1 MFEIPADQAP
11 DPMELDRRRARREA
25 VAIGFAVFIAVAMG
39 IIGLWLSSG
48 RAIREN
54 YRHYLKGIATA
65 AASQVDPDLQQLIRE
80 PSQRRGE
87 LYARAALPLRQMRA
101 AVPDVLYIYTAVR
114 DGDDVRYVLDVSDDA
129 DKRSDGGS
137 IWQPYAGND
146 RTLMAA
152 FDSAEHRGYAVAT
165 DEPYVDEW
173 GSFMTGW
180 APIRAVDGRQVGIA
194 GVDVDAT
201 VYLSRLAAARREAL
215 WGLAPAVLLI
225 LALSAIYFRV
235 RLRGLNAVTS
245 ADAAAAAA
253 DRAARLVAA
262 EQARLRNVIEG
273 TNVSTWE
280 ADIPARQITV
290 SPRFAT
296 MLGRPPGLL
305 GPVLTVEAWSAML
318 HPEDRAASSAAVR
331 HCFAVSG
338 SVFELDVRIA
348 HAEGH
353 WLWIRTRGTVIERD
367 AELRALRM
375 VGTHI
380 DVTAA
385 KQSDIALK
393 ESEGKFRSLFELSPV
408 GIALNETVSGRF
420 LQVNDALVAPTGYTR
435 EELLERSYWD
445 ITPEEYAMTEGTQLA
460 ALEAGGR
467 YGPYEKEYVRKDGT
481 RYPVL
486 LSGIR
491 MQDTDGREVI
501 WSIVQD
507 ISQRKAMESELA
519 AAALRDKLT
528 GLANRSL
535 FMDRLQAAIL
545 RVRNGSQKLFG
556 VLFLDFDRFKLVNDA
571 MGHDAGDELLKQIA
585 QRLRGALRCAD
596 REEAAG
602 NLIARFGGD
611 EFLVLINDLRES
623 KDAERIADRLLGSL
637 APAYS
642 IHGRDVHSTAS
653 VGIVTS
659 VQCLE
664 SAEAVVRNADVAMY
678 EAKRAGRA
686 CSVLFSEAMHTRLAR
701 HLTIESALRKAI
713 GTEQLS
719 LVYQPIVELE
729 TGEMTS
735 AEALMR
741 WNHPQLGAISPSE
754 FIPVAEES
762 GLIVALGQWV
772 MIESCRTLAAWRA
785 ADPVAAPRYVS
796 VNVSRAELALGERL
810 LERLR
815 QCLEETGL
823 SPDSLQLEVTE
834 REVMRDPTAS
844 LALMERLRALGVRL
858 AMDDFGTGTSSLA
871 CLRQYPFDVIKID
884 RSFVHD
890 LAENPDVLA
899 VIHATITL
907 VENLGKA
914 SVAEGVEEAAQVAVL
929 QSLGCRFAQGYYFS
943 RPVSADRL
951 LGGPQRPVS
960 LATASG

>member
-25 VAIGFAVFIAVAMG
+25 VAIGFAVFVAVAMG
-39 IIGLWLSSG
+39 IMGLWLSSG

-114 DGDDVRYVLDVSDDA
+114 DGDAVRYVLDVSDDV
-129 DKRSDGGS
+129 DKRGDGGS

-146 RTLMAA
+146 RTLMTA
-152 FDSAEHRGYAVAT
+152 FDSAERRGYAVAT

-180 APIRAVDGRQVGIA
+180 APIRAADGRLVGIA

-215 WGLAPAVLLI
+215 WGLSPAALLI

-245 ADAAAAAA
+245 AAAAAAAA

-280 ADIPARQITV
+280 SDVTTGEISV
-290 SPRFAT
+290 SPRFAA
-296 MLGRPPGLL
+296 MLGRSAESLYPM
-305 GPVLTVEAWSAML
+305 TATSWEAL
-318 HPEDRAASSAAVR
+318 VHPDDARTSRDAVMR
-331 HCFAVSG
+331 CFATPG
-338 SVFELDVRIA
+338 SVFEIDVRMA

-353 WLWIRTRGTVIERD
+353 WVWIRTRGTVIERN
-367 AELRALRM
+367 AEQRALRM

-408 GIALNETVSGRF
+408 GIALNEISSGRF

-445 ITPEEYAMTEGTQLA
+445 ITPEQYATAERSQLA
-460 ALEAGGR
+460 SLEAGGR

-481 RYPVL
+481 HYPVL

-585 QRLRGALRCAD
+585 QRLRGALRGAD

-729 TGEMTS
+729 TGEVIS

-741 WNHPQLGAISPSE
+741 WNHPQLGAISPTE

-772 MIESCRTLAAWRA
+772 MSESCRTLAAWRA
-785 ADPVAAPRYVS
+785 ADPIAAPRYVS

-943 RPVSADRL
+943 RPVPADRL

-960 LATASG
+960 LAGATG